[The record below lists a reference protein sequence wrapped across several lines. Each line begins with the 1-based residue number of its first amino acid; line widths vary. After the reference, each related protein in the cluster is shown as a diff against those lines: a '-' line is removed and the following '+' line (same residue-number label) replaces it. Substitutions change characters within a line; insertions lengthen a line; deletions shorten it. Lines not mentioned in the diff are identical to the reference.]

1 MLLAVLQLYPG
12 MYVMLR
18 TMAPALPVIT
28 STLFREQAGKTW
40 SNYLMRLQLQSS
52 YRGRMVQMRLHRWLQ
67 ERYIDPTQLRPSKRA
82 SCCHPTLSSRGVF
95 ALCRMRWLNE
105 MLRSP
110 SRTRCHCRTQF
121 QAYPLRLSLTPWRK
135 KAENS
140 RCCCRAGLG
149 VSVTPG
155 NVGQLQQHSPLCRGA
170 NSRRKTRKTK
180 EHNSPCKE
188 SFKKI

>member
-1 MLLAVLQLYPG
+1 
-12 MYVMLR
+12 
-18 TMAPALPVIT
+18 
-28 STLFREQAGKTW
+28 
-40 SNYLMRLQLQSS
+40 MRLQLQSS

-149 VSVTPG
+149 VSSDSR
-155 NVGQLQQHSPLCRGA
+155 QRGA
-170 NSRRKTRKTK
+170 TAAALTAMSRCKLPTQDKENKGTQLSLQRKLQKNIETLSPHF
-180 EHNSPCKE
+180 HNFHFHRVDPW
-188 SFKKI
+188 IP